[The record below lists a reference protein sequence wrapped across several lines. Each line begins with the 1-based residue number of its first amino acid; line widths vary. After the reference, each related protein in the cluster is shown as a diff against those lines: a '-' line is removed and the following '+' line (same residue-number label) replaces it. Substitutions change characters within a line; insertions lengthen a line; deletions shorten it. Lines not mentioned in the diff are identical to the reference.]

1 MYPFQSQALSHHF
14 EASLELSGSLALHR
28 SPGFLHVPQLQ
39 CTSTIPV
46 SKRGTFN
53 NGRLIVLHRN
63 KLLGTN
69 RTLQRK
75 LVVVMGIK
83 LEPQEVFSARSFS
96 TTHFPR
102 VLLDTSRFFIGG
114 PTLDDDNG
122 SSRSLVCPDIATVQP
137 QLCPHT
143 SKIVRLLNVIARTFS
158 QTPPTKGVSLLT
170 PARIGCLHSV
180 DWTTGLTIKI

>member
-1 MYPFQSQALSHHF
+1 M
-14 EASLELSGSLALHR
+14 
-28 SPGFLHVPQLQ
+28 
-39 CTSTIPV
+39 
-46 SKRGTFN
+46 
-53 NGRLIVLHRN
+53 HRN

-102 VLLDTSRFFIGG
+102 VLVDIARFFIGG
-114 PTLDDDNG
+114 PTLDYDNG
-122 SSRSLVCPDIATVQP
+122 SSSSLVCPYIASVQP

-143 SKIVRLLNVIARTFS
+143 NEIVWLLNVIARTFS
-158 QTPPTKGVSLLT
+158 QTPPTKGVSLVT
-170 PARIGCLHSV
+170 QARIGGLHSV
-180 DWTTGLTIKI
+180 DWTGLTIKCILQ